1 MNKIITNSLFKTDP
15 LEFKKLKE
23 SVIEFNALYNGNNI
37 IQDDIF
43 NIMINYARRK
53 EQHLE
58 LLRLPI
64 KDDDFCAF
72 TCVRKGKIFTI
83 VNSYLPICKQI
94 FAAGHEL
101 YHIFRYISDQ
111 DDSLPISGS
120 FLTSIEIDEIAE
132 KQEDMEANAF
142 SALLLAPSDSI
153 VEQIRIYDID
163 SKNIDMIDI
172 VRLMD
177 IFAIP
182 FKAIVLRLF
191 EEKIIDE
198 NTANKLLTQGTPEIV
213 ANAMKKRNVALRWQ
227 KRTVDEIDL
236 GSLPELIIENQ
247 ENDLLPSN
255 RINEDKKTIDDII
268 KSLLTK
274 RGTP

>member
-1 MNKIITNSLFKTDP
+1 
-15 LEFKKLKE
+15 
-23 SVIEFNALYNGNNI
+23 
-37 IQDDIF
+37 
-43 NIMINYARRK
+43 
-53 EQHLE
+53 
-58 LLRLPI
+58 
-64 KDDDFCAF
+64 
-72 TCVRKGKIFTI
+72 
-83 VNSYLPICKQI
+83 
-94 FAAGHEL
+94 
-101 YHIFRYISDQ
+101 
-111 DDSLPISGS
+111 
-120 FLTSIEIDEIAE
+120 
-132 KQEDMEANAF
+132 MEANAF
-142 SALLLAPSDSI
+142 SALLLAPSNSI
-153 VEQIRIYDID
+153 VEQIQIYNID

-227 KRTVDEIDL
+227 KRTVEEIDL

-255 RINEDKKTIDDII
+255 RIIEDKKIIDNIVN
-268 KSLLTK
+268 SLSTK